1 MTIRTAITNGFIKE
15 NPVFIML
22 LGMCPTLG
30 VTNTAINGLAMGLAT
45 TFTMVGSSTVVSS
58 VRNLIPERVR
68 IPSYIVIIASFVTL
82 IDIVLAG
89 FAPAIHET
97 LGIFVPLIV
106 VNCLI
111 LGRAESTASSSTVGV
126 SLLDAITMGLGFTW
140 ALTLLGLVREVL
152 GSGAVFGYT
161 ILPES
166 LNILIFVTPPG
177 AFLALGFLIPAVN
190 SAVRWVERKR
200 ESQTAMQPAQ
210 TFSSSS
216 IGR

>member
-1 MTIRTAITNGFIKE
+1 MSIRTAFTNGFIKE

-45 TFTMVGSSTVVSS
+45 TFTMIGSSTVVSL
-58 VRNLIPERVR
+58 VRNLIPEKVR
-68 IPSYIVIIASFVTL
+68 IPAYIVIIASFVTL

-111 LGRAESTASSSTVGV
+111 LGRAESTAASNTVGV
-126 SLLDAITMGLGFTW
+126 SFLDAVAMGLGFAY
-140 ALTLLGLVREVL
+140 ALTLLGLVREIL
-152 GSGAVFGYT
+152 GSGSAFGFT
-161 ILPES
+161 FLPEA

-177 AFLALGFLIPAVN
+177 AFLALGFLVPAVN
-190 SAVRWVERKR
+190 SAVSWIEKKR
-200 ESQTAMQPAQ
+200 APQAAMEPPQ
-210 TFSSSS
+210 TFSSV
-216 IGR
+216 GR